1 MHRDRL
7 FKIAHLPV
15 FSN

>member
-7 FKIAHLPV
+7 EIPL
-15 FSN
+15 SS